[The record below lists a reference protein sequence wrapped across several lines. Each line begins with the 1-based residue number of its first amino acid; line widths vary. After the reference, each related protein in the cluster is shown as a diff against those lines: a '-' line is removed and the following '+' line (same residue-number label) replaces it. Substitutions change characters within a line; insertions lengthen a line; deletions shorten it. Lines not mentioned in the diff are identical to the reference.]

1 MYTDDAKSEITDFSF
16 RYFLENINS
25 VNCYERGLLFKQAH
39 DIDNT
44 KKFDTEKCAFESKP
58 FMVWMIGNFF
68 YQLDRQSQDTYNVT
82 IKIFIDQVV
91 AMLQSFETKCL
102 ALIQTDKAIQT
113 KIEQNIE
120 NLTAKKTA
128 MEDADK
134 SESDKSKH
142 QTSSIIKLGMLI
154 TTETDHLDFTREEC
168 RKKTIY

>member
-1 MYTDDAKSEITDFSF
+1 
-16 RYFLENINS
+16 
-25 VNCYERGLLFKQAH
+25 
-39 DIDNT
+39 
-44 KKFDTEKCAFESKP
+44 
-58 FMVWMIGNFF
+58 MIGNFF

-82 IKIFIDQVV
+82 IKIFIDRVV

-142 QTSSIIKLGMLI
+142 QTSSIIKLDMLI
-154 TTETDHLDFTREEC
+154 TTETNHLDFTREEC

>member
-16 RYFLENINS
+16 RYFLENIHS
-25 VNCYERGLLFKQAH
+25 VNTNERGSLFKQAQ

-44 KKFDTEKCAFESKP
+44 KNFDTDKCAFENKP

-68 YQLDRQSQDTYNVT
+68 YQLDRQSRDTYNVR

-91 AMLQSFETKCL
+91 AMLQSFENKCL
-102 ALIQTDKAIQT
+102 GLIQADKAIQT

-120 NLTAKKTA
+120 NLTSKKTG

-142 QTSSIIKLGMLI
+142 
-154 TTETDHLDFTREEC
+154 
-168 RKKTIY
+168 